1 MQSCS
6 HLRENTAFPSAFR
19 GPAVAELKVR
29 ERVERRHC
37 VAGNT
42 NQSGASHLPPGLLAL
57 LIALTSMGKF
67 IFYLFSPLNQ
77 LFNVRAMLFVSVS
90 LGSVCMKHK
99 ADTNK

>member
-1 MQSCS
+1 M
-6 HLRENTAFPSAFR
+6 
-19 GPAVAELKVR
+19 
-29 ERVERRHC
+29 ERRHC

-57 LIALTSMGKF
+57 IAPTSMGKF

-90 LGSVCMKHK
+90 LGSVRMKHK

>member
-57 LIALTSMGKF
+57 IAPTSMGKF

-90 LGSVCMKHK
+90 LGSVRMKHK